1 MPPSSTHEVR
11 QIEVLCVM
19 LMRMP
24 SPTENGHQEKEED
37 EEREEDPRVTASWAR
52 ESFITSAARAACT
65 SLVTEGTAPAAKD
78 MEGKQPWLRFIS

>member
-11 QIEVLCVM
+11 QIEVLCVT

-37 EEREEDPRVTASWAR
+37 EEREEDPRVTAS
-52 ESFITSAARAACT
+52 
-65 SLVTEGTAPAAKD
+65 
-78 MEGKQPWLRFIS
+78 